1 MYLHTKTSAKI
12 FTQENCVHC
21 RLNHKLHVSELR
33 ILIKS
38 IFLKIGYDQYISCGN
53 RKVLDSFEFETL
65 GDFGGVLT
73 ESFSLCFCSYLNGSR
88 LYHIRI
94 FLMLF
99 IYIRTIRSLIVFY
112 YFFTLV
118 FTCTFLD

>member
-1 MYLHTKTSAKI
+1 M
-12 FTQENCVHC
+12 QC

-33 ILIKS
+33 IL
-38 IFLKIGYDQYISCGN
+38 FLKIGYDQYISCGN

-65 GDFGGVLT
+65 GDSGGVLT

-99 IYIRTIRSLIVFY
+99 ICIRTIRSLIVLL
-112 YFFTLV
+112 FFSQLV
-118 FTCTFLD
+118 FTRRFLD